1 MTAEMAQQF
10 NGLGMHLGNLWRVSD
25 ARSRSISVE
34 NITGEKAGGA
44 RATDGLGAKA
54 ARDLGPG
61 WKMSPALRMNAGTT
75 TGLADIEGPGAIQQI
90 WLAIDPKASWRFI
103 ILRIFWDDEATP
115 AVECPIGDFF
125 ASGWQEYGQ
134 ISSLAVCSNPTIG
147 LACYWEMPFR
157 RRARISVENL
167 GPESPAICYQINYTL
182 TEVPDDAAYFHA
194 QFRRT
199 NPVAYKDVYTVVD
212 GIRGRG
218 QYVGTYLAWG
228 SNSGGWWGEGEM
240 HFFLDGDDYPTIAGT
255 GVEDYFCGAYG
266 FRVGRDGKEYCSY
279 TTPYTGF
286 QVFAPDPADHD
297 RSQMR
302 FGMYRWHV
310 TDPVRFTSD
319 LRITVQAL
327 GWRKDGRYL
336 PLQDDLASVAYW
348 YQTLPAAEFPAL
360 PERDQLEII

>member
-1 MTAEMAQQF
+1 MDGRSTGRSLRWRSAQPNHRLGVLLGDAVSQACPDQGGEHRSAE
-10 NGLGMHLGNLWRVSD
+10 
-25 ARSRSISVE
+25 
-34 NITGEKAGGA
+34 
-44 RATDGLGAKA
+44 
-54 ARDLGPG
+54 
-61 WKMSPALRMNAGTT
+61 
-75 TGLADIEGPGAIQQI
+75 
-90 WLAIDPKASWRFI
+90 
-103 ILRIFWDDEATP
+103 
-115 AVECPIGDFF
+115 
-125 ASGWQEYGQ
+125 
-134 ISSLAVCSNPTIG
+134 
-147 LACYWEMPFR
+147 
-157 RRARISVENL
+157 
-167 GPESPAICYQINYTL
+167 PAICYQINYTL

-199 NPVAYKDVYTVVD
+199 NPLPYKEVYTIVD
-212 GIRGRG
+212 GVRGRG

-240 HFFLDGDDYPTIAGT
+240 HFFLDNDDYPTIAGT

-266 FRVGRDGKEYCSY
+266 FRVGKDGKEYCSY

-286 QVFAPDPADHD
+286 HVFAPDAADHD

-348 YQTLPAAEFPAL
+348 YQTLPAAEFPPL
-360 PERDQLEII
+360 PGRDQLEII